1 MTKKITGQEFSKNHE
16 NMMDYMLTIHN
27 ITKDLS
33 EICFNKNGKN
43 NRDSLTFQQ
52 YSALELINDMGDECI
67 LNKLAS
73 KNCVS
78 KASFSIMISKLECL
92 GFIKR
97 DNCFDRRSM
106 KISLTEKGKKAYL
119 TKKEEVENY
128 LANLF
133 NETLNEEDIKTL
145 EETMPRVKKVFD
157 KFKK

>member
-1 MTKKITGQEFSKNHE
+1 MSKKITGHDFSENHA

-27 ITKDLS
+27 ITKNLS

-43 NRDSLTFQQ
+43 NKDSLTFQQ
-52 YSALELINDMGDECI
+52 YSVLELVNDLGDDCI

-92 GFIKR
+92 GYIKR
-97 DNCFDRRSM
+97 DNCFDRRSS
-106 KISLTEKGKKAYL
+106 KIRLTEKGKNAYFS
-119 TKKEEVENY
+119 KKEEVEEY

-133 NETLNEEDIKTL
+133 NETLDEDDIKTL